1 MKHTLHMTI
10 TPGASGFEDELRIGE
25 PYPQLKSF
33 FRNEVSHRVRS
44 CENWLADVRTA
55 LAGEPIDTG
64 YGNAWKIEMDAKTAR
79 FHNAYEAAP
88 FDRFEMPTPLLR
100 EALERWLAHLLAQGY
115 KRSELVDD

>member
-1 MKHTLHMTI
+1 MKRTLHMTI

-33 FRNEVSHRVRS
+33 FSNEVSHRVRS

-64 YGNAWKIEMDAKTAR
+64 YGNAWKIELDAKTAR
-79 FHNAYEAAP
+79 FHNAYEAEP
-88 FDRFEMPTPLLR
+88 LNRFEMPTPLLR

-115 KRSELVDD
+115 KRSELVND

>member
-1 MKHTLHMTI
+1 MKRTLHMTI

-33 FRNEVSHRVRS
+33 FSNEVSHRVRS

-64 YGNAWKIEMDAKTAR
+64 YGNAWKIEIDATTAR
-79 FHNAYEAAP
+79 FHNAYEAEP
-88 FDRFEMPTPLLR
+88 LNRFEMPTPLLR

>member
-1 MKHTLHMTI
+1 MKRTLHMTI
-10 TPGASGFEDELRIGE
+10 TLGASDFEDELHIGE

-33 FRNEVSHRVRS
+33 FRHEVEHSVRS

-79 FHNAYEAAP
+79 FHNAYEAEP
-88 FDRFEMPTPLLR
+88 LNRFEMPTPLLR

-115 KRSELVDD
+115 KRSELVND

>member
-1 MKHTLHMTI
+1 MTI
-10 TPGASGFEDELRIGE
+10 TPGASGFEDEPRFGE
-25 PYPQLKSF
+25 PYLRLESF
-33 FRNEVSHRVRS
+33 FSDEVEHNVRS

-79 FHNAYEAAP
+79 FHNAYEAEP
-88 FDRFEMPTPLLR
+88 LNRFEMPTPLLR

-115 KRSELVDD
+115 KRSELVND